1 MPDNKMIENL
11 NRVSQRG
18 KQHAPEHQESPFA
31 PAEKAEQL
39 FGLYSEYLDYKKAK
53 WPYKQRLLEASG
65 GKVDRQLS
73 EEEKNERRG
82 KRKEERIKIEEEIA
96 SDDLVVKLEG
106 EISRLWDNPQAK
118 AIFLERVGEAIK
130 ERGPHEQSLRAFN
143 GLQHTALGL
152 EEEYQTL
159 MRNHFL
165 LRQMTPTLR
174 GMEIARN
181 RSEREQINRQIG
193 GLETPKRTTEGLLPL
208 EKADLASLIAY
219 ERLERYHQEFHD
231 QGFIKTPSR
240 QRLLEQVLT
249 QTADGT
255 WILLTGETGSGK
267 TQLATVVSRVLND
280 EPPLYASG
288 EERGDVTRLIGTK
301 AMSALGESYYEFG
314 PLVAAMTGVTTS
326 QEADAASSKDKTQ
339 QPKGKIVV
347 VDELNKFNQDAL
359 FGALK
364 VGHNVREGAT
374 FNYKELPGVTLRKTE
389 RGFGLIGTRNPAT
402 VRYER
407 QDLDPALERLFYN
420 GKVTIDYP
428 PMSNQD
434 PELYEMFLA
443 ILMDENGRIRIAKD
457 ELAPAF
463 RSAKD
468 DVKGT
473 VTQEIDSDVIKHGTL
488 YRFALAVS
496 EIHKSFNQKPSVAKV
511 GTDEGYLERTVL
523 EMGVLVDWM
532 RSYQSEVEGGLSLTN
547 YLEKKLHNF
556 YSNVDNETDK
566 VIFNR
571 VFNHFGFDIDQEPAQ
586 SPRPYYE
593 ALTPL
598 EMGYL
603 TPRTERVVRKIG
615 EEATPKTKLE
625 VLSDGTEI
633 YYQDSPLTISEEQTL
648 SSRSIVEKDGEKY
661 QYLGLD
667 PETGEAIFLPYKE

>member
-11 NRVSQRG
+11 DRVSQRG
-18 KQHAPEHQESPFA
+18 KKHTSEHQEGSFSPA
-31 PAEKAEQL
+31 VKAEQL
-39 FGLYSEYLDYKKAK
+39 FGLYREYLDYKR
-53 WPYKQRLLEASG
+53 PLYR
-65 GKVDRQLS
+65 RQLRDHPLEKVGTQLP
-73 EEEKNERRG
+73 EEETSIRRQ
-82 KRKEERIKIEEEIA
+82 KRQEQKVKIEEEIG
-96 SDDLVVKLEG
+96 SDPLVAKLEG
-106 EISRLWDNPQAK
+106 EISRLWDSPQVK
-118 AIFLERVGEAIK
+118 VIFLERVGEAIK
-130 ERGPHEQSLRAFN
+130 EREPHEGNLRSFDSLHR
-143 GLQHTALGL
+143 TASEL

-181 RSEREQINRQIG
+181 RVEREQINKRVG
-193 GLETPKRTTEGLLPL
+193 ALETPKKTAEGLLPL

-219 ERLERYHQEFHD
+219 ERLNRYHREFHD
-231 QGFIKTPSR
+231 QGFIRTPSR
-240 QRLLEQVLT
+240 QALLEQILT
-249 QTADGT
+249 QTANGT

-267 TQLATVVSRVLND
+267 TQLATVVSKVLND

-301 AMSALGESYYEFG
+301 AMTAQGESYYEFG
-314 PLVAAMTGVTTS
+314 PLVAAMTGFTTS
-326 QEADAASSKDKTQ
+326 QEAERSGDKSK

-364 VGHNVREGAT
+364 VGHNVREGET
-374 FNYKELPGVTLRKTE
+374 FNYKELPGVTLRRTE

-407 QDLDPALERLFYN
+407 HDLDPALERLFYN
-420 GKVTIDYP
+420 GKITIDYP

-443 ILMDENGRIRIAKD
+443 ILIDENGRIRISKD
-457 ELAPAF
+457 ELAPSF
-463 RSAKD
+463 RSVKD
-468 DVKGT
+468 DAKGT
-473 VTQEIDSDVIKHGTL
+473 VTQEIDPDVTKHGTL

-496 EIHKSFNQKPSVAKV
+496 EVHKSFNQKPNVARV

-532 RSYQSEVEGGLSLTN
+532 RSYKSEIEGGMSLTT
-547 YLEKKLHNF
+547 YLEKKLHGF
-556 YSNVDNETDK
+556 YSNIDNETDK
-566 VIFNR
+566 VILNR
-571 VFNHFGFDIDQEPAQ
+571 IFNHFAFDIDQEPAEK
-586 SPRPYYE
+586 PRPHYD

-625 VLSDGTEI
+625 VLADGTPI
-633 YYQDSPLTISEEQTL
+633 YYQDTPLIIGEDQTITPRSVFEE
-648 SSRSIVEKDGEKY
+648 DGKKS

-667 PETGEAIFLPYKE
+667 PETGEAIFIPVEE

>member
-11 NRVSQRG
+11 DRVSQRG
-18 KQHAPEHQESPFA
+18 KKHAPEHTEGPSSPA
-31 PAEKAEQL
+31 VKAEQL
-39 FGLYSEYLDYKKAK
+39 FGLYREYLDYKRPLYRQKLQDH
-53 WPYKQRLLEASG
+53 PLEKIG
-65 GKVDRQLS
+65 TQPS
-73 EEEKNERRG
+73 EEEAGARRQ
-82 KRKEERIKIEEEIA
+82 KRQEQKVKIEEEVA
-96 SDDLVVKLEG
+96 SDPLVAQLEG
-106 EISRLWDNPQAK
+106 EISRLWDNSQVK
-118 AIFLERVGEAIK
+118 VIFLERVGEAIK
-130 ERGPHEQSLRAFN
+130 EREPHERSLKSFTS
-143 GLQHTALGL
+143 LQHTASEL
-152 EEEYQTL
+152 EDEYQTL

-181 RSEREQINRQIG
+181 RVEREQIDKQVA
-193 GLETPKRTTEGLLPL
+193 GLETPKKTAEGLLPL
-208 EKADLASLIAY
+208 ERADLASLIAY
-219 ERLERYHQEFHD
+219 ERLNRYHREFHD
-231 QGFIKTPSR
+231 QGFIRTPSR
-240 QRLLEQVLT
+240 QELLEQVLT
-249 QTADGT
+249 QTANGT

-301 AMSALGESYYEFG
+301 AMTAQGESYYEFG

-326 QEADAASSKDKTQ
+326 QEAEAALSKDKTR

-364 VGHNVREGAT
+364 VGHNVREGET
-374 FNYKELPGVTLRKTE
+374 FNYKELPGVILKRTE

-407 QDLDPALERLFYN
+407 HDLDPALERLFYN
-420 GKVTIDYP
+420 GKITIDYP

-443 ILMDENGRIRIAKD
+443 ILMDENGRIRISKN
-457 ELAPAF
+457 ELAPSF
-463 RSAKD
+463 RSVTDDAKGVVNQEVNP
-468 DVKGT
+468 DVT
-473 VTQEIDSDVIKHGTL
+473 RHGTL

-496 EIHKSFNQKPSVAKV
+496 EVHKSFNQKPNVARV

-532 RSYQSEVEGGLSLTN
+532 RSYKSEIEGGMSLTT
-547 YLEKKLHNF
+547 YLEKKLHGF
-556 YSNVDNETDK
+556 YSNIDNETDK
-566 VIFNR
+566 VILNR
-571 VFNHFGFDIDQEPAQ
+571 IFNHFAFDIDQEPAEK
-586 SPRPYYE
+586 PRPHYD

-625 VLSDGTEI
+625 VLADGTPI
-633 YYQDSPLTISEEQTL
+633 YYQDTPLAIGEDQTISPRSVFEE
-648 SSRSIVEKDGEKY
+648 DGKKS

-667 PETGEAIFLPYKE
+667 PETGEAIFIPVEE